1 MWCLFFS
8 FRKGKRAVDASDSD
22 ESSSDDEDEKEKNNG
37 SQVESSG
44 SGMAGAHDGDS
55 SGKDVVVVHQSSDVL
70 KGETTGVQVI
80 NEGKV
85 DDLLVGAMVQTEKED
100 NLYKDAEKNLVEVA
114 CETVVDVK
122 NQGNDSEA
130 KQEGVAGET
139 ETVDAVCCKPVEP
152 LNFDDFSSAKDME
165 VCNRF
170 ILLICKI
177 QIIMMSFRKSNCFSQ
192 PCIKILTKLL
202 SISVVLVSGYG
213 DGKTKDRA
221 SVTWTEMRRDT
232 ARAGCKA
239 LLT

>member
-22 ESSSDDEDEKEKNNG
+22 ESSDDEDEKEKNNG

-55 SGKDVVVVHQSSDVL
+55 SGKDVVVVHQSSNVL
-70 KGETTGVQVI
+70 KGETTAGVQVI

-122 NQGNDSEA
+122 NQGNDSEV

-139 ETVDAVCCKPVEP
+139 ETVDAVCCKRVEP

-177 QIIMMSFRKSNCFSQ
+177 QFIMMSFRKSNCFSQ

>member
-100 NLYKDAEKNLVEVA
+100 NLFKDAEKNLVEVA